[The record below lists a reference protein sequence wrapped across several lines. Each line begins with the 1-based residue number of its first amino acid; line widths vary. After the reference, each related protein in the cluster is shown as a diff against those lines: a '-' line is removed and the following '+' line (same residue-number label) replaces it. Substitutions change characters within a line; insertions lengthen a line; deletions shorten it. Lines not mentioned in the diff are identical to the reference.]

1 LGQPTHFSR
10 KYSEENKICMATKP
24 IILSVDDDPSVLSAI
39 SRDLRRQYGEHFRV
53 LRADSGA
60 TALEAVRELKQRNDP
75 VALFLADQRM
85 PHMSGVEFLAQAT
98 RLYPDAKRALLTAYA
113 DTNAAIEAINTA
125 AVHYYLLKP
134 WDPPEEA
141 LYPVLDDL
149 LDDWQAGYRPPF
161 EGIRIVGHRWSPE
174 THQLKDFL
182 ARNHVPY
189 QYLDLELNSEAQQT
203 LTEFALEQP
212 TLPVVIFPNG
222 EVMQSPSTLAVAEQA
237 GLKRQAEQPF
247 YELAIVG
254 GGPAGLAAAVYGAS
268 EGLRTVMIEREA
280 PGGQAGTSSRIE
292 NYLGFP
298 AGLSGGDL
306 ARRATAQAKRFGVEI
321 LAPQEAVGLRI
332 EGPYQIIKL
341 ADGSEISCHAL
352 IVAVGLAYRKLNAPG
367 VEKLT
372 GAGIY
377 YGASLTEAISCQDDT
392 VFTVG
397 AGNSA
402 GQAAL
407 YLARYASKVVM
418 LVRGDSLAAKMS
430 QYLVERIEK
439 TPNIEVLLHTGVV
452 AVQGDNHVEAITI
465 KHSRTGQEETRPAV
479 ALFIFT
485 GAAPCTQWLEGV
497 VKLDSHGFVLTGSQ
511 VLNANGK
518 MPKDWPLDRPPFL
531 LESSVPGIFA
541 VGDVRSNSVK
551 RVASAVGEGSI
562 SVQFVH
568 QYLSKMR

>member
-439 TPNIEVLLHTGVV
+439 TPNIEVLLHTEVV
-452 AVQGDNHVEAITI
+452 AVQGDNHVEAVTM